1 MVPQE
6 LVPSDAYT
14 ELVVD
19 RVLQARKNVGMYDA
33 VPKGLGVGDGIDVG
47 VRRHFWQATKSN
59 CDKPQSNE
67 YSADDF
73 ESPIHLWRLDCKT

>member
-6 LVPSDAYT
+6 LVPSDAYA

-19 RVLQARKNVGMYDA
+19 RVLQARKNVGMFDA
-33 VPKGLGVGDGIDVG
+33 VPKRLGVGDRIDVG
-47 VRRHFWQATKSN
+47 VRRHSLQATRSN

-73 ESPIHLWRLDCKT
+73 KSPKHL